1 MNGKAERRLKFAYTT
16 TIFQKGIS
24 MSQLEKA
31 REGSM
36 SLILS
41 STRKWNKRYRVLWY
55 GKGLGLFDS
64 VRHGMRLARGCA

>member
-1 MNGKAERRLKFAYTT
+1 
-16 TIFQKGIS
+16 

-64 VRHGMRLARGCA
+64 VRHGMWLARGCA